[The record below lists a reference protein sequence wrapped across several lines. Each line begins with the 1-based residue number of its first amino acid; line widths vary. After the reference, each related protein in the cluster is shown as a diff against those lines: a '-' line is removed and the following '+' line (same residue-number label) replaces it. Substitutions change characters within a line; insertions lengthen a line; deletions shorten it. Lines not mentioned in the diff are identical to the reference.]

1 MKKLL
6 LCLFPIILCPS
17 LSACQDKAHSIT
29 PIHILGDET
38 HGIEITPENFALL
51 YESGHQFAVEFYS
64 PYCTHCEE
72 LNPKIEKYISE
83 TKNLIYRFDLTKF
96 ESIEKQKEFIAK
108 YSNVITDEYV
118 PAIRFISQKALT
130 YEVDSSKFDSYKKLR
145 QIMNG
150 HFLSSHINI
159 ASSKKSVDEF
169 LKNKSSYLV
178 YGYDLDNESSISLA
192 AKNIITQGFALKDIR
207 VLLLNL
213 KDFDTSDYETI
224 KNHYGA
230 LSNNFIARVDN
241 NEIIKVADYTASD
254 FNFSDFC

>member
-38 HGIEITPENFALL
+38 HGIEIAPENFALL

-64 PYCTHCEE
+64 PYCSHCEE

-96 ESIEKQKEFIAK
+96 ESTEKQKEFIAK

-118 PAIRFISQKALT
+118 PAIRFVSQKTLT

-159 ASSKKSVDEF
+159 ASSKKSVDEY
-169 LKNKSSYLV
+169 LNNKNTYIV
-178 YGYDLDNESSISLA
+178 YAYDLSCDSSINLA
-192 AKNIITQGFALKDIR
+192 GKDIVTQSLTNKDMP
-207 VLLLNL
+207 VLLLNF
-213 KDFDTSDYETI
+213 KDFDISEYETI
-224 KNHYGA
+224 KQKYGA
-230 LSNNFIARVDN
+230 SNNNFIAKVDN
-241 NEIIKVADYTASD
+241 NEVTKVADYTASD
-254 FNFSDFC
+254 FNFSEFF